1 MLIRLLL
8 PAVLLFSGFAYGQD
22 FTRPDSAAVIRNKVK
37 SVSVYLTR
45 KNQQHSLH
53 SEFFYTTSGQM
64 EREAK
69 IGEMSISYFYDTQGR
84 ANKSVYRQYNGA
96 TIQTNQFEYT
106 KGGKFARH
114 LMYVNND
121 TIYPSYVFNL
131 DSTTGRSIQTESY
144 ISGKLINYRK
154 TKYDDKNEPVW
165 TYDSLV
171 GKQIQEHRNKQLI
184 RYTALSQQ
192 GERLQHWTFSYNKEQ
207 LITGASFK
215 SPGGKPV
222 KYTIQY
228 TVPPYTYRVMA
239 AGQGVDTAAAVHQF
253 KTDFGYLL
261 PRVNLEGNDE
271 AVEEIVETSIE
282 PKHNLIYDSKGNIIR
297 DEINYPP
304 GSENRN
310 RVYEYEY
317 TFY

>member
-22 FTRPDSAAVIRNKVK
+22 HTRPDSAAIIRNKVK

-45 KNQQHSLH
+45 KNQEHLLH
-53 SEFFYTTSGQM
+53 SEYFYNTSGLL

-69 IGEMSISYFYDTQGR
+69 VGEMSVSYFYDTQGR
-84 ANKSVYRQYNGA
+84 ANKSVYRQYNGE

-106 KGGKFARH
+106 KGGRFVRQ
-114 LMYVNND
+114 LMYVKND
-121 TIYPSYVFNL
+121 TIFPSYVFNL
-131 DSTTGRSIQTESY
+131 DSITGRSIQTESY
-144 ISGKLINYRK
+144 IRGKLINCRK

-171 GKQIQEHRNKQLI
+171 GRKVEVHRNKQLV
-184 RYTALSQQ
+184 RYTALSQE
-192 GERLQHWTFSYNKEQ
+192 GKMRQHWTFNYNKEQ

-215 SPGGKPV
+215 SPDSKPV

-228 TVPPYTYRVMA
+228 SAPPYAYVIKA
-239 AGQGVDTAAAVHQF
+239 AGQGVDTAAAVRLF
-253 KTDFGYLL
+253 KTDFGHLL
-261 PRVNLEGNDE
+261 PNPNSGGEDAAAE
-271 AVEEIVETSIE
+271 IEETPVD
-282 PKHNLIYDSKGNIIR
+282 PKHNLIYDPKGNIIR